1 MLKNFIYPYLLSV
14 ALIGLSGCSGW
25 KMANGH
31 SSAKKSVRI
40 PYVQGDSSGELTA
53 ALAEALDEQLSFH
66 VDEQGHY
73 ELRVKLL
80 DSKEEKIGYR
90 YDPIELKEEG
100 KRVLILNESRAK
112 TLAKVSLVNRHTNEV
127 LKGPA
132 HILGNVE
139 YDHQENTLDNDIQD
153 FSLGQLSDVDT
164 IHEARNIPIYRDL
177 AQKIAMW
184 LQESVDL
191 CV

>member
-1 MLKNFIYPYLLSV
+1 
-14 ALIGLSGCSGW
+14 
-25 KMANGH
+25 MANGH
-31 SSAKKSVRI
+31 SSSKKSIRV

-53 ALAEALDEQLSFH
+53 ALVEALDEQLSFH
-66 VDEQGHY
+66 VDEAAQY
-73 ELRVKLL
+73 ELRVQLL

-90 YDPIELKEEG
+90 YDPIELKKNG

-112 TLAKVSLVNRHTNEV
+112 TLAKVSLVNRHTSEI
-127 LKGPA
+127 LKGSA
-132 HILGNVE
+132 HILGNIE

-164 IHEARNIPIYRDL
+164 IQEVRNIPIYRDL
-177 AQKIAMW
+177 AQKIALW

>member
-139 YDHQENTLDNDIQD
+139 YDNDIQD